1 MCGISGV
8 IVAEGT
14 PDQWILDAQ
23 LRLLRHRG
31 PDAEGAFVRGKAAIA
46 QNRLAVIDLLS
57 GDPPLMSEDGRVG
70 AVLNGEIYNFR
81 SLRAELERDG
91 HRLSSTGD
99 TEVLAHLAEDFTPS
113 ALAARLDGM
122 FAFAVWDEGRN
133 RLILGRDRLG
143 KKPLYYAEAG
153 RDFVF
158 ASELKALLA
167 HPGVP
172 RDLDESVIPS
182 YLAFGYVPT
191 PRTFYRTVRSVPPGH
206 ILVLEPGSAPRL
218 ERYWRPPLV
227 GYERTERVDV
237 SLAEAAEGV
246 RERLELAVERRL
258 LADVPL
264 GSFLSGGIDS
274 SAIAAIASKQVD
286 RKLSTFTIGFDDADG
301 FDERPYAR
309 VVARHLGT
317 DHHEYVVKPDAVEL
331 IERLVWHYDQPFG
344 DSSAVPTYYLAEAT
358 RGDVT
363 VALCGDGGDEIFGGY
378 ERFAAALAAD
388 GYGSLP
394 SFVRDGVLKSL
405 EALPSLDPR
414 GRLAAIRRF
423 AQAAD
428 QGLPDAYLSWI
439 SFVPEVQRNALL
451 GSIDD
456 SSTQEHRDIW
466 RQSEKAH
473 PLDRLLDLNLRT
485 YLLDDLLP
493 KADRMSMAHGLELR
507 SPFLDKDLLEYALR
521 LPPKVRIRGISLKR
535 VLKAAV
541 SDLLP
546 QEILQRRK
554 RGFGV
559 PLDRWFREDLKSY
572 VGGTLGQPNALV
584 KQYLRSEAVDAML
597 ADHSRGRHNHGHALW
612 TLLTFE
618 VFLRGLGQPQPHS
631 RLAPADMTPA
641 TRRVTPGGP

>member
-8 IVAEGT
+8 IVAEGD
-14 PDQWILDAQ
+14 PDRSVLEAQ

-31 PDAEGAFVRGKAAIA
+31 PDAEGAFVRGRAAIA

-81 SLRAELERDG
+81 SLRATLERDG
-91 HRLSSTGD
+91 HRFSSTGD
-99 TEVLAHLAEDFTPS
+99 TEVLAHLAEDLPAA

-122 FAFAVWDEGRN
+122 FAFAVWDAGRN

-143 KKPLYYAEAG
+143 KKPLYYAQAG
-153 RDFVF
+153 REFVF

-191 PRTFYRTVRSVPPGH
+191 PKTFYRTIRSVPPGH
-206 ILVLEPGSAPRL
+206 VLVLEPGSAPRL

-227 GYERTERVDV
+227 GYEGTVRIDV
-237 SLAEAAEGV
+237 SLAEAAAGV
-246 RERLELAVERRL
+246 RKRLEQAVERRL

-264 GSFLSGGIDS
+264 GAFLSGGIDS
-274 SAIAAIASKQVD
+274 SAIVAIASKQVD
-286 RKLSTFTIGFDDADG
+286 RELSTFTIGFDDAEG

-309 VVARHLGT
+309 LVARHLGT
-317 DHHEYVVKPDAVEL
+317 DHHEYVVQPDAVEL

-344 DSSAVPTYYLAEAT
+344 DSSAVPTYYLSELT
-358 RGDVT
+358 RGEVT
-363 VALCGDGGDEIFGGY
+363 VALCGDGGDELFGGY
-378 ERFAAALAAD
+378 ERFAGALAA
-388 GYGSLP
+388 GSYGGLP
-394 SFVRDGVLKSL
+394 SFLRAGALRSL
-405 EALPSLDPR
+405 EAVPGLDPR
-414 GRLAAIRRF
+414 GRLAGVRRF
-423 AQAAD
+423 ARAAD

-439 SFVPEVQRNALL
+439 SFVPEMEREALL
-451 GSIDD
+451 GSSDGRA
-456 SSTQEHRDIW
+456 TQEHRDIW

-473 PLDRLLDLNLRT
+473 RLDRLLDLNLRT

-521 LPPKVRIRGISLKR
+521 LPPKVKIRGTSLKR
-535 VLKAAV
+535 VLKAAMG
-541 SDLLP
+541 DLLP
-546 QEILQRRK
+546 QEILRRRK

-559 PLDRWFREDLKSY
+559 PLDRWFREDLKDY
-572 VGGTLGQPNALV
+572 VGGTLGHPNALV
-584 KQYLRSEAVDAML
+584 KQYLRGDAVDAML
-597 ADHSRGRHNHGHALW
+597 ADHREGRHNHGHALW

-618 VFLRGLGQPQPHS
+618 VFLRGLGQSQPQGRPS
-631 RLAPADMTPA
+631 AARRAAEETTP
-641 TRRVTPGGP
+641 